1 MIFFFNAVLIVTAP
15 LILNFSFGLRDGCYM
30 VVVGSWR
37 DVCFKELFQIADSD
51 WRTGRCFV
59 LNVVFHYHHEMCTNI
74 GE

>member
-1 MIFFFNAVLIVTAP
+1 
-15 LILNFSFGLRDGCYM
+15 M

-51 WRTGRCFV
+51 RRTGRCFV
-59 LNVVFHYHHEMCTNI
+59 LNVVFHYHYEMCTNI